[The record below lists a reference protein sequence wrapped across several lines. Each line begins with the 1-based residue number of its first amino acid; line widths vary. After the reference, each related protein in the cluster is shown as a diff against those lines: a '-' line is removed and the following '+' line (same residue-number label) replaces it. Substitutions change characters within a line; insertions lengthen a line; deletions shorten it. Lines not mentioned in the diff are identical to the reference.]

1 MIEILTI
8 AVFAALQSVFGIG
21 ILFLG
26 TPTLLI
32 LGYPF
37 ADTLSIVLPASI
49 AVSLLQVL
57 RGSLPASPWVV
68 EFAVWCLL
76 PLGVVLVVGLSTGL
90 DIELELF
97 VALMLLAY
105 VVIRLLP
112 NSSEMLQSNV
122 RRFPR
127 VWLCTIGTVHGL
139 SNLGGGL
146 LAIFAA
152 NTFQDKK
159 TIRDRIAFCYLCF
172 AAIQL
177 SVLAILTPEV
187 MHVGQLGYAV
197 LAGIIFMVIERHVFE
212 SITSPVFDRVFT
224 ILIGAYSTVL
234 FLRLFGAF
242 GSTGAA

>member
-1 MIEILTI
+1 MIEILII

-32 LGYPF
+32 LGYSFP
-37 ADTLSIVLPASI
+37 DTLSIVLPASI

-57 RGSLPASPWVV
+57 RGTLPTAQWVG
-68 EFAVWCLL
+68 EFGLWCLL
-76 PLGVVLVVGLSTGL
+76 PLGIVLVIGLSTGL
-90 DIELELF
+90 DVELELF

-112 NSSEMLQSNV
+112 NSGRFLEDNV

-127 VWLCTIGTVHGL
+127 VWLLAIGIVHGL

-152 NTFQDKK
+152 STFDDKVA
-159 TIRDRIAFCYLCF
+159 IRGRIAFCYLCF
-172 AAIQL
+172 ATIQL
-177 SVLAILTPEV
+177 TVLAVLTPGV
-187 MHVGQLGYAV
+187 MHVEQLGYAL
-197 LAGIIFMVIERHVFE
+197 LAGAIFVIIERHVFE
-212 SITSPVFDRVFT
+212 AITSPVFDRVFT
-224 ILIGAYSTVL
+224 ILIGGYSTVL

-242 GSTGAA
+242 GAVGAA

>member
-1 MIEILTI
+1 LIEILTI
-8 AVFAALQSVFGIG
+8 AVFAVLQSVFGIG

-37 ADTLSIVLPASI
+37 AETLSIVLPASI

-57 RGSLPASPWVV
+57 RGSLPASSWIG
-68 EFAVWCLL
+68 EFALWCLL
-76 PLGVVLVVGLSTGL
+76 PLGVVLVIGLSSGL
-90 DIELELF
+90 DVELELF

-105 VVIRLLP
+105 VAIRLTP
-112 NSSEMLQSNV
+112 DSSSLLQDNV

-127 VWLCTIGTVHGL
+127 VWLCGIGIVHGL

-159 TIRDRIAFCYLCF
+159 MIRNRIAFCYLCF

-177 SVLAILTPEV
+177 SALAILTPGV
-187 MHVGQLGYAV
+187 MHVAQFGYAV
-197 LAGIIFMVIERHVFE
+197 LAGIVFMIIERHVFE
-212 SITSPVFDRVFT
+212 SIASPVFDRVFT
-224 ILIGAYSTVL
+224 ILIGSYSAVL
-234 FLRLFGAF
+234 FLRLSGAF
-242 GSTGAA
+242 DITGSE

>member
-1 MIEILTI
+1 LIEIITI
-8 AVFAALQSVFGIG
+8 ALFAALQSVFGIG

-57 RGSLPASPWVV
+57 RGSLPPSKWVGK
-68 EFAVWCLL
+68 FALWCLL
-76 PLGVVLVVGLSTGL
+76 PVGVMLVVGLSTGL
-90 DIELELF
+90 DIKLELF
-97 VALMLLAY
+97 VAVMLFAY
-105 VVIRLLP
+105 VVIRLIP
-112 NSSEMLQSNV
+112 NSTRFLQDNV
-122 RRFPR
+122 RQYPR
-127 VWLCTIGTVHGL
+127 VWLVLIGIVHGL

-159 TIRDRIAFCYLCF
+159 LIRNRIAFCYLCF
-172 AAIQL
+172 ATIQMC
-177 SVLAILTPEV
+177 VLAVMTPDV
-187 MHVGQLGYAV
+187 MHLGQFAYAA
-197 LAGIIFMVIERHVFE
+197 LAGIIFIVIERHVFE

-224 ILIGAYSTVL
+224 ILIGGYSAVL

-242 GSTGAA
+242 GTVGAA

>member
-1 MIEILTI
+1 MIEIITI
-8 AVFAALQSVFGIG
+8 ALFAVLQSVFGIG

-57 RGSLPASPWVV
+57 RGSLPPSKWIR
-68 EFAVWCLL
+68 EFTLWCIL
-76 PLGVVLVVGLSTGL
+76 PVGVVLVIGLSTGL

-97 VALMLLAY
+97 VAIMLLAY
-105 VVIRLLP
+105 VVIRLIP
-112 NSSEMLQSNV
+112 DSARFLQNNV
-122 RRFPR
+122 REYPR
-127 VWLCTIGTVHGL
+127 VWLSVIGVVHGF

-152 NTFQDKK
+152 NTFQDKIL
-159 TIRDRIAFCYLCF
+159 IRDRIAFCYLCF
-172 AAIQL
+172 AAIQMC
-177 SVLAILTPEV
+177 VLAILTPDV
-187 MHVGQLGYAV
+187 MHLGQFAYAV
-197 LAGIIFMVIERHVFE
+197 LAGVIFMVVERLLFD

-224 ILIGAYSTVL
+224 ILIGGYSVVL
-234 FLRLFGAF
+234 FLRLFGVL
-242 GSTGAA
+242 GSAGTA

>member
-32 LGYPF
+32 IGYPF

-57 RGSLPASPWVV
+57 RGSLPTSPWTG
-68 EFAVWCLL
+68 EFALWCLL
-76 PLGVVLVVGLSTGL
+76 PLGVVLVAGLSTGL
-90 DIELELF
+90 DVELELF
-97 VALMLLAY
+97 VALMLLTY
-105 VVIRLLP
+105 VVIRLVP
-112 NSSEMLQSNV
+112 NSSKMLQDNV
-122 RRFPR
+122 HRFPR
-127 VWLCTIGTVHGL
+127 VWLSAIGTVHGL

-172 AAIQL
+172 AVIQL
-177 SVLAILTPEV
+177 CVLAILTADV
-187 MHVGQLGYAV
+187 MHVGQFGYAV
-197 LAGIIFMVIERHVFE
+197 LAGVIFIVIDRHVFE

-224 ILIGAYSTVL
+224 ILIGGYSTVL

-242 GSTGAA
+242 DNIGAA